1 MRVVQTIGR
10 LAALAF
16 VLLVPAAAWASCP
29 GPSVSRDP
37 LLWRASLGSDEVG
50 LTYLGHSSFLIR
62 SAQNVTAVTD
72 FNGVH
77 RPKFAPDVVTMNN
90 AHSTH
95 YTDFP
100 DPEIKHVLRGWD
112 TGGGMPVHNVSY
124 KDMHIRN
131 VPTNVR
137 DFGGTRYNG
146 NSIFIFE
153 VGDLCIAHLGHLHH
167 VLTPE
172 HLADIGQI
180 DVVLVP
186 VDGSYTLDQIGMM
199 EVIDQLKAPLLVPMH
214 YFGPRTLESFLQR
227 LRETYHVRLS
237 ETPYM
242 VLSRATLSRDR
253 PEVVVLPGY

>member
-1 MRVVQTIGR
+1 MGR
-10 LAALAF
+10 LAALAL
-16 VLLVPAAAWASCP
+16 VPLLVASAALASCP
-29 GPSVSRDP
+29 GPSVSRQP
-37 LLWRASLGSDEVG
+37 LFWRAALGPNEVG
-50 LTYLGHSSFLIR
+50 LTFLGHASFLIR
-62 SAQNVTAVTD
+62 SPQDATAVTD

-77 RPKFAPDVVTMNN
+77 RPRFSPDVVTMNN
-90 AHSTH
+90 AHTTH
-95 YTDFP
+95 YTDHP

-112 TGGGMPVHNVSY
+112 TGSGMATHNVTY
-124 KDMHIRN
+124 KDMRIRN

-172 HLADIGQI
+172 HLGDIGQI

-199 EVIDQLKAPLLVPMH
+199 EVIDQLKAPLLIPMH
-214 YFGPRTLESFLQR
+214 YFGPRTLELFLGR
-227 LRETYHVRLS
+227 VKEKYHVRLS
-237 ETPYM
+237 ETPHM
-242 VLSRATLSRDR
+242 VLSRATLPTR
-253 PEVVVLPGY
+253 PEAVVLPGY